1 MIVVGGY
8 YAVYVLSSYVAYCM
22 FLAQTAKGAKIYSA
36 AVAATADGQ
45 TGKEG
50 EEKVKLHT
58 HSYCCL
64 DYAQVN
70 LSTNNSLTVALP
82 LFGCI
87 AQRIENQCC
96 VTCFPGIFFIQLIE
110 VPAPSYINI

>member
-1 MIVVGGY
+1 M
-8 YAVYVLSSYVAYCM
+8 SSIYSLLMLPIAR
-22 FLAQTAKGAKIYSA
+22 FHQTAKGAKIYSA

-70 LSTNNSLTVALP
+70 LSTNDSLTVALP
-82 LFGCI
+82 LFGCFI
-87 AQRIENQCC
+87 AKRRENQCC
-96 VTCFPGIFFIQLIE
+96 VTCFSGIFFIQPIE
-110 VPAPSYINI
+110 VLAPSYINI

>member
-1 MIVVGGY
+1 MI
-8 YAVYVLSSYVAYCM
+8 LT
-22 FLAQTAKGAKIYSA
+22 QTAKGAKIYSA
-36 AVAATADGQ
+36 AVAATAEAT

-70 LSTNNSLTVALP
+70 YIL
-82 LFGCI
+82 
-87 AQRIENQCC
+87 
-96 VTCFPGIFFIQLIE
+96 QL
-110 VPAPSYINI
+110 

>member
-1 MIVVGGY
+1 MYFIH
-8 YAVYVLSSYVAYCM
+8 M
-22 FLAQTAKGAKIYSA
+22 FHCVILTQTAKGAKIYSA
-36 AVAATADGQ
+36 AVAATAEAT

-70 LSTNNSLTVALP
+70 LSTD
-82 LFGCI
+82 CI
-87 AQRIENQCC
+87 LQRSFTND
-96 VTCFPGIFFIQLIE
+96 IQLFYCRE
-110 VPAPSYINI
+110 KGKSMLFCLLFR